1 MTIRAEGTLARFAL
15 ENGRLAES
23 VVKPKLFE
31 PNRHLALSVFHAGGI
46 GCHEII
52 DLGMAVTASH
62 PTARRLHGWAEIEEG
77 AVTNT
82 GLRVDYDDSPPR
94 HANIVG
100 WPADRGARKGVAIA
114 LASAA
119 RAVKLNAPVDASG
132 HS

>member
-15 ENGRLAES
+15 ERGRLAES

-46 GCHEII
+46 GCHEIL

-62 PTARRLHGWAEIEEG
+62 PTARRLHGWAEIGED
-77 AVTNT
+77 AVTST

-100 WPADRGARKGVAIA
+100 WPDGRGARKGVAIA
-114 LASAA
+114 LANAA
-119 RAVKLNAPVDASG
+119 RAVKLDSPVDVSEQ
-132 HS
+132 S